1 MCILRTYT
9 NEIIHRLPRRYAGI
23 KKFNLTVSLNEG
35 VGVCA
40 HGRRHRGEGRE
51 GCMGYIV
58 LRTFVACTP
67 QGGGGGVQRNSH
79 TALGNS
85 ASGTVC
91 YYNDTENSTYSMLNC
106 KHVLG

>member
-67 QGGGGGVQRNSH
+67 QGGGGGYNEIHIQHLEILLQVQCATTMTLKIRR
-79 TALGNS
+79 TA
-85 ASGTVC
+85 C
-91 YYNDTENSTYSMLNC
+91 
-106 KHVLG
+106 